1 MRLPWISCVLVL
13 AVGCGGDLTPDLGDS
28 VDARDVVEP
37 IDPELVAT
45 IVLPDLEP
53 MAFTANVLVTCEF
66 EKPGQLRI
74 TGSAVSAE
82 ETKNLSLRLG
92 VEERELPEEGLMV
105 PLMGVSGAEDVLWGE
120 GAITWSGSGVSAL
133 LLLEGSVTLHSL
145 DPCEGVF
152 EALVGLVDGGEM
164 AVQEG
169 GFLIPRESE

>member
-1 MRLPWISCVLVL
+1 MRLTWISCVLVL
-13 AVGCGGDLTPDLGDS
+13 AVGCGGDLTPDLEDS
-28 VDARDVVEP
+28 VDSRDVVES
-37 IDPELVAT
+37 IDPEFVAT
-45 IVLPDLEP
+45 ILLPDLEP
-53 MAFTANVLVTCEF
+53 IAFTANVLVTCDF

-82 ETKNLSLRLG
+82 DTKSLSLRLG
-92 VEERELPEEGLMV
+92 VEEMEVPEGGLLV
-105 PLMGVSGAEDVLWGE
+105 PLTGVSGAEDVLLGE
-120 GAITWSGSGVSAL
+120 GAITWSGSGVSPL
-133 LLLEGSVTLHSL
+133 LLLEGNVTLHSL